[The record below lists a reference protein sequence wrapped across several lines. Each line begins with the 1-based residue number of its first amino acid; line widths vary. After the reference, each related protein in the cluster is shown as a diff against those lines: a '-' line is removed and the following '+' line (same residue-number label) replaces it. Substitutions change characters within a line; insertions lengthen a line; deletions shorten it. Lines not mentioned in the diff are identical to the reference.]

1 MSGSKTL
8 SDDEKREM
16 LEDIRDVQ
24 RANVFMAARLKS
36 QEGSMDEYID
46 FLSENIEFIELVP
59 TRWITTK
66 YKL

>member
-59 TRWITTK
+59 TRWITTR

>member
-24 RANVFMAARLKS
+24 RANVFMAARLKI
-36 QEGSMDEYID
+36 QGRKYGRVYR
-46 FLSENIEFIELVP
+46 LSV
-59 TRWITTK
+59 
-66 YKL
+66 

>member
-36 QEGSMDEYID
+36 QEGSIDEYID

>member
-59 TRWITTK
+59 TRWITTD